1 MTMQF
6 GLNHMKDD
14 SEAMIEPQRDAR
26 MAHDLGGFSNYLLCH
41 GIDVSISQTELPKRP
56 YEERADAILLL
67 LSAAGKGLLN
77 IHAMRRASEQ
87 FNHEDYLQL
96 SYYDRWLRAMVALC
110 IEEGVFLK
118 EEWLM
123 KRKQVE
129 RRSKAIWHGKSD

>member
-1 MTMQF
+1 
-6 GLNHMKDD
+6 MKNNRRAIIDTQLD
-14 SEAMIEPQRDAR
+14 TR
-26 MAHDLGGFSNYLLCH
+26 MAHDLGGFFNHLLCH

-56 YEERADAILLL
+56 YEERADAILWL

-110 IEEGVFLK
+110 IEEGVFSK
-118 EEWLM
+118 EEWRI

-129 RRSKAIWHGKSD
+129 MRSKAIRHEEGD

>member
-1 MTMQF
+1 
-6 GLNHMKDD
+6 MKDNRKVMNA
-14 SEAMIEPQRDAR
+14 SQLDAR
-26 MAHDLGGFSNYLLCH
+26 MAHDLGGFLDHLLCH

-96 SYYDRWLRAMVALC
+96 SYYDRWLRAWSLC
-110 IEEGVFLK
+110 IEERGF
-118 EEWLM
+118 
-123 KRKQVE
+123 Q
-129 RRSKAIWHGKSD
+129 RRNGLSSGSKWKGGARQFGMGKVIDV

>member
-1 MTMQF
+1 MIMQF
-6 GLNHMKDD
+6 GLNQMKDKRKAIID
-14 SEAMIEPQRDAR
+14 TQLDTR
-26 MAHDLGGFSNYLLCH
+26 MAHDLGGSFNHLLCH

-77 IHAMRRASEQ
+77 VHAMRRASEQ
-87 FNHEDYLQL
+87 FNHKDYLQL

-110 IEEGVFLK
+110 IEEGVFSK
-118 EEWLM
+118 EEWLI

-129 RRSKAIWHGKSD
+129 RRSKAIRHGESD

>member
-1 MTMQF
+1 MIMHF
-6 GLNHMKDD
+6 GLNHMKYNRKVMNA
-14 SEAMIEPQRDAR
+14 SQLDAR
-26 MAHDLGGFSNYLLCH
+26 MAHDLGGFLDHLLYH

-110 IEEGVFLK
+110 IEERVFSK
-118 EEWLM
+118 EEWLI

-129 RRSKAIWHGKSD
+129 RRSEAIRHGESD

>member
-1 MTMQF
+1 
-6 GLNHMKDD
+6 MKDNRK
-14 SEAMIEPQRDAR
+14 AIINPQLDTR
-26 MAHDLGGFSNYLLCH
+26 MAHDLGGFFNHLLCH
-41 GIDVSISQTELPKRP
+41 GIDESISQTELPKRP

-96 SYYDRWLRAMVALC
+96 SYYDRWLKAMVALC
-110 IEEGVFLK
+110 IEERVFSK
-118 EEWLM
+118 EEWLI

-129 RRSKAIWHGKSD
+129 RRSEAIRHGESD

>member
-1 MTMQF
+1 
-6 GLNHMKDD
+6 MKDNRKAIID
-14 SEAMIEPQRDAR
+14 VQFDTR
-26 MAHDLGGFSNYLLCH
+26 MAHDLGGFFNHLLCY

-77 IHAMRRASEQ
+77 VHAMRRASEQ

-110 IEEGVFLK
+110 IEEGVFSK
-118 EEWLM
+118 EEWLI
-123 KRKQVE
+123 KRKQVKM
-129 RRSKAIWHGKSD
+129 RSKAIRHEGGD

>member
-1 MTMQF
+1 MIMQF
-6 GLNHMKDD
+6 GLNHVKDNRKAIID
-14 SEAMIEPQRDAR
+14 SKLDTR
-26 MAHDLGGFSNYLLCH
+26 MAHDLGGFLDHLLCH

-77 IHAMRRASEQ
+77 VHAMRRASEQ

-96 SYYDRWLRAMVALC
+96 SYYDRWLRAMVTLC
-110 IEEGVFLK
+110 IEEGVFSK
-118 EEWLM
+118 EEWLI

-129 RRSKAIWHGKSD
+129 RRSTTIRHEGGD

>member
-110 IEEGVFLK
+110 IEERVFSK
-118 EEWLM
+118 EEWLI

-129 RRSKAIWHGKSD
+129 RRSKAIRH

>member
-1 MTMQF
+1 MIMQF
-6 GLNHMKDD
+6 GLNRMKDNRKAIID
-14 SEAMIEPQRDAR
+14 TQLDTR
-26 MAHDLGGFSNYLLCH
+26 MAHDLGGFFNHLLCY
-41 GIDVSISQTELPKRP
+41 GIDVSISQTELPKQP

-110 IEEGVFLK
+110 IEERVFSK
-118 EEWLM
+118 EEWLI

-129 RRSKAIWHGKSD
+129 RRSEAIRHGESD

>member
-1 MTMQF
+1 MIMQF
-6 GLNHMKDD
+6 GLNHMKDTPKAIID
-14 SEAMIEPQRDAR
+14 TQLDTR
-26 MAHDLGGFSNYLLCH
+26 MAHDLGGFFNHLLCH

-77 IHAMRRASEQ
+77 VHAMRRASEQ

-110 IEEGVFLK
+110 IEEGVFSK
-118 EEWLM
+118 EEWRI

-129 RRSKAIWHGKSD
+129 MRSKVIRHEGGD